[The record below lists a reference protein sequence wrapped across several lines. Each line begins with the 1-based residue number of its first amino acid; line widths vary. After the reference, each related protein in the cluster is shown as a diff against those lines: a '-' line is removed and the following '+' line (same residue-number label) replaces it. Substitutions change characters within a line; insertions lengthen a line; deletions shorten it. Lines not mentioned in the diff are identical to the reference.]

1 VTHGTVGLQ
10 VVDRLPEVVASRL
23 NNMVDLCFFG
33 LLPELGLAWVSV
45 DDALCLWVPATTV
58 LPPRPYRRRT
68 VLRDSRGAP

>member
-1 VTHGTVGLQ
+1 MTHGTVGLQ

-45 DDALCLWVPATTV
+45 DDALCLWVPATKV
-58 LPPRPYRRRT
+58 
-68 VLRDSRGAP
+68 